1 MEPSTDSRPVLRLPL
16 WQKLRRSIFGP
27 ARDLRDP
34 ALAHKVSLIAFLAW
48 VGLGAD
54 GLSSSAYGPDIAFRA
69 LGQHTYLALAL
80 ALMTAATVF
89 IISYAYSRIIEH
101 FPLGGGGYIVASALL
116 GKNAGV
122 VSGCALLVDYILTV
136 TVSIAGGGN
145 AIFSLL
151 PIEWQAWKLPV
162 EFSAIFIL
170 ILMNLRGVKESV
182 TLLTPIFLTFLAT
195 HFFLIFGGIS
205 LQFGELP
212 NALNQASAGLD
223 ADVSQFGKWGVFLI
237 LLRAYAIGGG
247 TYTGIEAVSNGVG
260 IMREPRV
267 ETGKRTMRYMAISLA
282 VTAAG
287 LLVCYM
293 LANVRP
299 VEGQTLN
306 AVLANKIAG
315 AFTLGSFPIG
325 YWFVAVTMFAEG
337 ILLLVAAQTG
347 FIDGPRVM
355 ANMAVDGWL
364 PRSLVALS
372 DRLTIQNG
380 ILLIGFASSV
390 LLAYTSGHIELL
402 VVMYSLNVFLT
413 FTLSQT
419 AMLRFWTNRRK
430 SDPSWIRHLPIHT
443 TGLVLCLCIFCLML
457 FEKFTH
463 GAWLT
468 LVITSVF
475 ILFCLAIRHH
485 YRSAAAR
492 VAEVDRILLNIPTSP
507 VAPGTPPEFDPK
519 KPTAAI
525 LISSYN
531 GLGVHILLSV
541 FRLFSNSFQN
551 VVFVSVGVINSDFF
565 KEGTKQVESLDEKT
579 TRMLEQYVDLCRR
592 LGIPARSVHRVGTEI
607 VQEVSEL
614 CIQLSRDYPRVVF
627 FAGESVFENLHWWH
641 RFLHNDTAFAIQRR
655 IRLAGL
661 PMVLMPVVIPKKP

>member
-1 MEPSTDSRPVLRLPL
+1 MEPSTDSPTVLPL
-16 WQKLRRSIFGP
+16 PMWRRLKRSIFGP

-34 ALAHKVSLIAFLAW
+34 ALVHKVSLIAFLAW

-101 FPLGGGGYIVASALL
+101 FPLGGGGYVVASALL

-136 TVSIAGGGN
+136 TVSIAGGGD

-151 PIEWQAWKLPV
+151 PIEWQVWKLPV

-195 HFFLIFGGIS
+195 HLFLIFGGII

-212 NALNQASAGLD
+212 NALNQASAGLN

-287 LLVCYM
+287 LLVCFM

-364 PRSLVALS
+364 PRSLAALS

-413 FTLSQT
+413 FSLSET
-419 AMLRFWTNRRK
+419 GMVRFWIKRRK

-443 TGLVLCLCIFCLML
+443 TGLVLCLCIFCVML
-457 FEKFTH
+457 FEKFTN

-485 YRSAAAR
+485 YRSAAER
-492 VAEVDRILLNIPTSP
+492 VAEVDRILLNIPTP
-507 VAPGTPPEFDPK
+507 PDAPEIPPAFDPK
-519 KPTAAI
+519 KPTAVI
-525 LISSYN
+525 LIGGYN

-579 TRMLEQYVDLCRR
+579 TRMLEQYLDLCRR

-607 VQEVSEL
+607 VQEVAEL
-614 CIQLSRDYPRVVF
+614 CIQLSRDYPRIVF
-627 FAGESVFENLHWWH
+627 FAGESVFEDLHWWH